1 MFVFTFHIVRSSIVF
16 SIPDSFMGQ
25 TKVNINSRQHWSHMK
40 HISVLYIFR
49 GKGYGV
55 ILKEK
60 KISNL
65 FYDNIEIYESKL
77 IKY

>member
-1 MFVFTFHIVRSSIVF
+1 
-16 SIPDSFMGQ
+16 
-25 TKVNINSRQHWSHMK
+25 MK
-40 HISVLYIFR
+40 HISVLYIFK
-49 GKGYGV
+49 GKGYGA